1 MSNEFVDT
9 KIIECNRLHSEE
21 ALSNNNEN
29 SALWTNNLTDVIH
42 LDAGDKISV
51 HGAMISER
59 GAGQATSIEIKGQSL
74 GFTQTFTGITNI
86 SGINASSDLPSGFEE
101 LKLNLSN
108 PVIEVRDDTANFKMG
123 YYVNMNG
130 HNYIQLPRRWWY
142 NETRL
147 AYNFTNR
154 DDRVHYGMPLCDLFL
169 NDSYA
174 LFDDYYQLGGG
185 PGDGLGS
192 GQYDF
197 NGSLT
202 KVKNDNSRF
211 TIMVRK
217 DTYYSEESASGNL
230 GDEYFRDPEVFEYYP
245 YAELKEVKVEK
256 GFNSP
261 EFIAEDITRQLQKV
275 VKEKIFEKRADLDKT
290 QNPTRMG
297 FPAVISKTIE
307 TETYKVFNC
316 AGIYAINDDTTAT
329 NKTKESYEYYM
340 NGSTHNGS
348 TNTNGSGF
356 EYIKNYHI
364 VGCKRPELYTTGRLL
379 NRLDDNVY
387 QNVKGTH
394 LRTPYYGITD
404 AFGNTGMVTDV
415 RYNQSR
421 VDEWYAFIKA
431 QEKYPEVF
439 NIFSDSRTPYDDG
452 DSIDN
457 CRWFHMNRLR
467 NASMYLSP
475 AGPEQTG
482 EQLGWGGYRVPTQ
495 WNASGHQL
503 CSVIVPFEYDEEQKD
518 TFYNKPDESLGQ
530 RSYGCFGRSHDG
542 HIMVFP
548 TETNGCGSTLFDM
561 LFAGSYAGDR
571 LEEGRKC
578 GYDIHFSAVGNAW
591 CLPYSGFNQF
601 PVGNDSRAK
610 DLYDY
615 NIARNNGRPLSVY
628 KTQTVNLKTQLYL
641 GADAPRLD
649 WDGTNFSISDLHTA
663 MNRGNDFASNN
674 PYTDA
679 EKDPQLGFD
688 DVVYKINPVELG
700 EDWTP
705 ARMPIGSG
713 EINITIT
720 KNGSDHIYATK
731 KLNENLEPWTIY
743 DSLCGV
749 NIEDFGLTEKQWAGT
764 LWDLLGFS
772 YKQFHSETNNRLK
785 RISYNNA
792 NDLSVITTNAEI
804 NEGDTKIYYQNLF
817 GAPMMKNMLPLI
829 AVMRDKNKVDKNIYN
844 APIVQK
850 TQSIKIIA
858 DNLPTRM
865 IRGYYTIRSNIM
877 EETSFIGGK
886 KNNTTMP
893 IVSIVDKVNG
903 DGDFYFQQESSLQF
917 TITKPLRLASVMCS
931 VHDPDGSYANVSEQS
946 TILFKVQKDR
956 RNTFNV
962 AQELLQEQQQQP
974 PQ

>member
-108 PVIEVRDDTANFKMG
+108 PTIEVRDDEAYFKMG
-123 YYVNMNG
+123 YYINMNA
-130 HNYIQLPRRWWY
+130 HNYIQLPRRWWWNKKKSY
-142 NETRL
+142 D
-147 AYNFTNR
+147 NFSDY
-154 DDRVHYGMPLCDLFL
+154 DDRVNYGMALCDPFF
-169 NDSYA
+169 NDGYA
-174 LFDDYYQLGGG
+174 LFDDYYQLAGNA
-185 PGDGLGS
+185 GDGLGAI
-192 GQYDF
+192 DT

-211 TIMVRK
+211 TIMVRS
-217 DTYYSEESASGNL
+217 DTYYSESSASGHL
-230 GDEYFRDPEVFEYYP
+230 GDEYYRDPEYLEYYP
-245 YAELKEVKVEK
+245 YAELKKIEVQK

-261 EFIAEDITRQLQKV
+261 EFIAEDITRQLQQV
-275 VKEKIFEKRADLDKT
+275 VNEKTYEKRAELDKT
-290 QNPTRMG
+290 ENDHRPG
-297 FPAVISKTIE
+297 FPAIISKTVE

-316 AGIYAINDDTTAT
+316 AGFYGVANNLSSTNDAK
-329 NKTKESYEYYM
+329 NSYEFYI

-379 NRLDDNVY
+379 NRNQLDTY
-387 QNVKGTH
+387 QHTKGTEVVFDYDG
-394 LRTPYYGITD
+394 TGGVNKGI
-404 AFGNTGMVTDV
+404 VTLV
-415 RYNQSR
+415 KYNKNR
-421 VDEWYAFIKA
+421 VDEWYNFIKA
-431 QEKYPEVF
+431 QAKYPEVF

-457 CRWFHMNRLR
+457 CRWFHMNRLS
-467 NASMYLSP
+467 NASMMLSP
-475 AGPEQTG
+475 GGPEETG
-482 EQLGWGGYRVPTQ
+482 DQLGWGGYRLPTQ
-495 WNASGHQL
+495 WNASGEQL
-503 CSVIVPFEYDEEQKD
+503 MSVIVPFEYDPDQKD
-518 TFYNKPDESLGQ
+518 TFYSNPDESLGQ
-530 RSYGCFGRSHDG
+530 RSYGCFGRSNDG
-542 HIMVFP
+542 RIMVFP

-561 LFAGSYAGDR
+561 LFAGSSTGNKIEAGR
-571 LEEGRKC
+571 RC

-591 CLPYSGFNQF
+591 CLPYSGFAQF
-601 PVGNDSRAK
+601 PISNDNRAIP
-610 DLYDY
+610 YFDY
-615 NIARNNGRPLSVY
+615 EIARNNGRPLTSY
-628 KTQTVNLKTQLYL
+628 KIRTMDLKTQLYL
-641 GADAPRLD
+641 GADAPKLN
-649 WDGTNFSISDLHTA
+649 WDGTNFSISDFHTA
-663 MNRGNDFASNN
+663 MNRGNNFASNN
-674 PYTDA
+674 PYTDL
-679 EKDPQLGFD
+679 EVDPSLGFD
-688 DVVYKINPVELG
+688 DVVYKINPVELE

-705 ARMPIGSG
+705 ARMPYDTG
-713 EINITIT
+713 EINVTIT
-720 KNGSDHIYATK
+720 KNASDHTYKTK
-731 KLNENLEPWTIY
+731 VINTNLEPWTIY
-743 DSLCGV
+743 DALCGI
-749 NIEDFGLTEKQWAGT
+749 NIEDFGLTEKQWSGS

-785 RISYNNA
+785 RIDYNNV

-804 NEGDTKIYYQNLF
+804 NEGDTKIYSQNLF

-829 AVMRDKNKVDKNIYN
+829 AVMKDKNNNEKNVYN

-850 TQSIKIIA
+850 TQSIQIIA